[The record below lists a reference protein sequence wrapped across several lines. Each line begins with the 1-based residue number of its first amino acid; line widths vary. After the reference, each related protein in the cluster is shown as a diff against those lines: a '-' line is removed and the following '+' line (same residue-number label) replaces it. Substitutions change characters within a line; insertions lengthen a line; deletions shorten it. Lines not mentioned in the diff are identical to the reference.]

1 MIGPR
6 NGVSGYLPVQAS
18 GMRVTSPR
26 DLAFV
31 IDSNGYR
38 WARLMHNLLREICYA
53 VNQSET
59 GALSE
64 AECRRYRKK
73 YRTILTQ
80 GGKESVV
87 ESQNRLDTTC
97 MIVC

>member
-1 MIGPR
+1 
-6 NGVSGYLPVQAS
+6 
-18 GMRVTSPR
+18 MRVASPR

-38 WARLMHNLLREICYA
+38 WARLMHNLLREICHA

-59 GALSE
+59 GVLSE

>member
-18 GMRVTSPR
+18 GMRVASPR

-38 WARLMHNLLREICYA
+38 WARLMHKLLREICHA

-59 GALSE
+59 GG
-64 AECRRYRKK
+64 AERGRMPEVPKK
-73 YRTILTQ
+73 
-80 GGKESVV
+80 V
-87 ESQNRLDTTC
+87 
-97 MIVC
+97 